1 MALSADKKRLSIES
15 GSGITPWEVAQCIG
29 DYRTTKLGRDVG
41 LLCSSTQV
49 NKWAKNKPME
59 SMANPYAVQDDN
71 MKKMSAYGFYW
82 WNISQEANAP
92 FATSASA
99 LLTKAINNKG
109 EWKVRPLS
117 VYRLGDFDG
126 YDHSAVRPYDYY
138 TFEQDYISTRRMYIA
153 NILEGRNIQIR
164 LSDMPNV
171 DVMEGTIADWNVVF
185 IYKDESNTIRAI
197 DTGMTVRELHTRI
210 STEDNISTNAE
221 VSLTPVTDNSVKNYD
236 YVWAATNAYLGGE
249 SAENRWVYFPN
260 SYGQMRLVAAFL
272 AEYSYNDAPFVL
284 LDNLGNDIS
293 RTDTSTLINAVQF
306 GLSFTSQYE
315 FPIKVECKL
324 RYLDSSSSSNPEYSL
339 TKTTYGVTTSETTEF
354 FETYNIGNYVDA
366 TSNYLKLA
374 LEIRTYNSNTNVL
387 LSTQHLNLL
396 TGKLENGTANMSTAP
411 TAYQINNSGVL

>member
-1 MALSADKKRLSIES
+1 
-15 GSGITPWEVAQCIG
+15 
-29 DYRTTKLGRDVG
+29 
-41 LLCSSTQV
+41 
-49 NKWAKNKPME
+49 
-59 SMANPYAVQDDN
+59 
-71 MKKMSAYGFYW
+71 
-82 WNISQEANAP
+82 
-92 FATSASA
+92 
-99 LLTKAINNKG
+99 
-109 EWKVRPLS
+109 
-117 VYRLGDFDG
+117 
-126 YDHSAVRPYDYY
+126 
-138 TFEQDYISTRRMYIA
+138 
-153 NILEGRNIQIR
+153 
-164 LSDMPNV
+164 
-171 DVMEGTIADWNVVF
+171 MEGTIADWNVVF

-249 SAENRWVYFPN
+249 STENRWVYFPN

-284 LDNLGNDIS
+284 LDNLGNGIS
-293 RTDTSTLINAVQF
+293 RTDTSTDINAVQF

-324 RYLDSSSSSNPEYSL
+324 RYLDSTSSSNPEYSL
-339 TKTTYGVTTSETTEF
+339 TKTTYGVTASETTEF
-354 FETYNIGNYVDA
+354 FETYNIGNYVDT
-366 TSNYLKLA
+366 TSNKLKLA

-411 TAYQINNSGVL
+411 TAYQINNNGVL